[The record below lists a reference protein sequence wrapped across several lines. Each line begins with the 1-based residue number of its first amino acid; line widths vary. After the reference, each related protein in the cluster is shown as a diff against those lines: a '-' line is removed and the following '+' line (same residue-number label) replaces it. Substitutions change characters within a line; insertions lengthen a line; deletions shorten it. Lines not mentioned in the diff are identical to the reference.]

1 MSGKVL
7 GCSKPVSMVS
17 DRVGMSSGLEIVNL
31 HSENT
36 FQTMA
41 FGANLAP
48 RAGSSII
55 MFTPPKRWVLYKTL
69 SKTLD

>member
-17 DRVGMSSGLEIVNL
+17 DRVGMSSGLGIVNL

-36 FQTMA
+36 FRTMA
-41 FGANLAP
+41 FGANLALW
-48 RAGSSII
+48 AGSS
-55 MFTPPKRWVLYKTL
+55 TL
-69 SKTLD
+69 ENSTV